1 MKVLFFCISLTLLS
15 WVNPI
20 NWKDVMNDFGK
31 KINYARFSKKVILIR
46 NDFQNMV
53 FDSTTVI
60 SKNSKKSAWSK
71 VNSVMGRC
79 DYIAI
84 NDTSAVN
91 CFFIYSDKAYQ
102 KFWVKYDSNNKI
114 AVIKIIKPKVS
125 EHLIPP
131 PCGY

>member
-20 NWKDVMNDFGK
+20 DWKDVMKDFGNNF
-31 KINYARFSKKVILIR
+31 NYTRFSKKVILIR
-46 NDFQNMV
+46 NDLQHNI
-53 FDSTTVI
+53 FDSTIVI
-60 SKNSKKSAWSK
+60 SKNSKRSAWSK
-71 VNSVMGRC
+71 INSVMGNC

-84 NDTSAVN
+84 KDTGAAN

-102 KFWVKYDSNNKI
+102 NFWVKYDTNNKI